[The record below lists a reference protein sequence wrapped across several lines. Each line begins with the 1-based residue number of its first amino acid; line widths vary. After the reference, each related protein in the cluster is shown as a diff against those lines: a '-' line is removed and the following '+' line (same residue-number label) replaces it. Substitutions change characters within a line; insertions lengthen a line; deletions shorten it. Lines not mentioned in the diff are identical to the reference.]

1 MEVDEGIM
9 NVDNREEER
18 RTSEQSDKC
27 RIIRIMIRVV
37 SRTRRT
43 RNTATAAT
51 RTRVYDSGSADS
63 GTHKVHTKGPSR
75 GYYTPRY
82 RQMHLVD
89 DVSLLVWQILS
100 YFHEIVSVTSWVVN
114 NRPHP

>member
-1 MEVDEGIM
+1 M

-37 SRTRRT
+37 LRTRRT
-43 RNTATAAT
+43 RNTATAAA

-63 GTHKVHTKGPSR
+63 GTHKVHTEGPSR

-82 RQMHLVD
+82 RQMHVVD
-89 DVSLLVWQILS
+89 DVSLFVGHFFLI
-100 YFHEIVSVTSWVVN
+100 FMG
-114 NRPHP
+114 